1 MCCEVLQEVYE
12 LLHFRKSN
20 LDGRYKGKILPLMRD
35 LLQLLAVIS
44 KVEILLGHCL
54 FTMDMAYLPYKDE
67 IPRMLTYFCHFGKL
81 IYLKEMS
88 L

>member
-20 LDGRYKGKILPLMRD
+20 LDERCKGKILPLMRD

-44 KVEILLGHCL
+44 KVEILLGH
-54 FTMDMAYLPYKDE
+54 
-67 IPRMLTYFCHFGKL
+67 
-81 IYLKEMS
+81 
-88 L
+88 